1 MLPFLPKYNILYHI
15 YEKNLKITN
24 TTEQLAKDVLYPT
37 LKYGEIHPKN
47 LKKKLR
53 TGCTFRNQ
61 TSHFKTNKFLLGK
74 QMNLYP
80 VISFQYYINQ
90 NCNSIDKLAFSKSS
104 SLKCIFEKLCFWW
117 TISPVKCGQ

>member
-90 NCNSIDKLAFSKSS
+90 NCNSIDKASIFKVLQFETHFRKALFLVDNFSS
-104 SLKCIFEKLCFWW
+104 
-117 TISPVKCGQ
+117 